1 LDAWREGTRAF
12 GIPIDGGFS
21 MDLGIKDRVAIVT
34 GGSQGLGRAIA
45 RELAREKARVVIA
58 SRNEARLRQAAEEL
72 RRETGGMVCA
82 IRADVTRAEDVE
94 ALVAQARERFGAVDI
109 AVANAGGPPGTQFE
123 TTSAEQFE
131 RALQLNLMGTV
142 RLAQEVTPG
151 MKARGWGRFIA
162 LTSVSVKQPLPGL
175 ILSNTARA
183 GVVGFV
189 KTMATE
195 LAPFGVLCN
204 VVAPGYM
211 QTGRV
216 EDLAAERAENEGRD
230 AAELLAEMSRR
241 IPAGRMGNPEELA
254 AVVAFLAS
262 ERASY
267 VTGTTLQVDGGFVQG
282 LL

>member
-1 LDAWREGTRAF
+1 
-12 GIPIDGGFS
+12 

-34 GGSQGLGRAIA
+34 GGSQGLGFAIA
-45 RELAREKARVVIA
+45 RELAREKVRVVIA
-58 SRNEARLRQAAEEL
+58 SRGEARLRQAAEEL

-82 IRADVTRAEDVE
+82 VRTDVTNPDDVR
-94 ALVAQARERFGAVDI
+94 ALVEQTMERFGSVDI
-109 AVANAGGPPGTQFE
+109 ALANGGGPPGSRFE
-123 TTSAEQFE
+123 TTSIEQFE
-131 RALQLNLMGTV
+131 QAIQLNLMSTV
-142 RLAQEVTPG
+142 RLAQEVTPH

-183 GVVGFV
+183 GVVGFI
-189 KTMATE
+189 KSIAAE
-195 LAPFGVLCN
+195 LAPHGVTCN

-230 AAELLAEMSRR
+230 AAEVLAEMGRR

>member
-1 LDAWREGTRAF
+1 
-12 GIPIDGGFS
+12 
-21 MDLGIKDRVAIVT
+21 MDLGLKDRVAIVT
-34 GGSQGLGRAIA
+34 GGSMGLGLAIA
-45 RELAREKARVVIA
+45 RELAREKARVIISA
-58 SRNEARLRQAAEEL
+58 RNEQRLRQAAEDL
-72 RRETGGMVCA
+72 RRETGGIVCA
-82 IRADVTRAEDVE
+82 VPADVTRAKDVE
-94 ALVAQARERFGAVDI
+94 ALVEQTLARFGAVDVAI
-109 AVANAGGPPGTQFE
+109 ANAGGPPGSAYE
-123 TTSAEQFE
+123 TTSAEQVE
-131 RALQLNLMGTV
+131 RAVQLNLMSTV
-142 RLAQEVTPG
+142 RLAKEVTPH

-195 LAPFGVLCN
+195 LARHGITCN

-211 QTGRV
+211 RTGRV
-216 EDLAAERAENEGRD
+216 EDLAAERAENEEREVGQVI
-230 AAELLAEMSRR
+230 AEIGAG
-241 IPAGRMGNPEELA
+241 IPAGRLGEPEELA

-267 VTGTTLQVDGGFVQG
+267 LTGATIQVDGGYVQG

>member
-1 LDAWREGTRAF
+1 
-12 GIPIDGGFS
+12 

-34 GGSQGLGRAIA
+34 GGSQGLGFAIA
-45 RELAREKARVVIA
+45 RELAREKVRVVIA
-58 SRNEARLRQAAEEL
+58 SRGEARLRQAAEEL

-82 IRADVTRAEDVE
+82 VRTDVTSPDDLR
-94 ALVAQARERFGAVDI
+94 ALVEQTMERFGSVDI
-109 AVANAGGPPGTQFE
+109 ALANGGGPPGTHFE

-131 RALQLNLMGTV
+131 RAIQLNLMSTV
-142 RLAQEVTPG
+142 RLAQEVTPH

-189 KTMATE
+189 KSIATE
-195 LAPFGVLCN
+195 LAPHGVTCN

-230 AAELLAEMSRR
+230 ADEILAEMGRR